1 MKIVIILSAIR
12 EERKSQNLAKFLLK
26 KMNERVS
33 TELIDLKKINLP
45 IFGTQPESHENIE
58 IVRDI
63 LIKSDGIIFI
73 SPEYHQTY
81 TSTLKN
87 MVEYYLV
94 EFTKK
99 PIGVATT
106 SAGKF
111 GGVQASIHLQSLV
124 LALGAYPIPTRLLIP
139 EIQNAFNAN
148 NEPINADLE
157 KNTAYFIDEFLDFT
171 TALYRD
177 KRNKGVISYYIQNNF
192 LRV

>member
-139 EIQNAFNAN
+139 EIQNAFNAK
-148 NEPINADLE
+148 NEPANADIE
-157 KNTAYFIDEFLDFT
+157 KNIDYFIDEFLDFA

-177 KRNKGVISYYIQNNF
+177 KRNKRVIS
-192 LRV
+192 